1 MYKIVF
7 LSKGQV
13 YELFAEA
20 VESSHL
26 VGFVTVSKLLFDTD
40 AGVVIDPT
48 EERMRREFAETEQ
61 LLLPMQSVIRIE
73 KVKKRGAAVI
83 RDRTS
88 GEKVTPLP
96 VDGPGRKR

>member
-7 LSKGQV
+7 LNKGQV
-13 YELFAEA
+13 YELFAES

-26 VGFVTVSKLLFDTD
+26 VGFVTASKLLFD
-40 AGVVIDPT
+40 AEPGVVIDPT
-48 EERMRREFAETEQ
+48 EERMRNEFRDTEQ

-73 KVKKRGAAVI
+73 KVKKRGASVI
-83 RDRTS
+83 RDRST

-96 VDGPGRKR
+96 IDGPGRKR